1 MKILNRYLFVQVASA
16 VLMSLGLFIFV
27 LVTGNVLRQVIG
39 ELANGR
45 LSMPTL
51 FELIGLIS
59 VSVIPYAMPL
69 GMLTGVLPMAIDCSE
84 SGVMHIHAAAS

>member
-45 LSMPTL
+45 LSTPTL

-69 GMLTGVLPMAIDCSE
+69 GMLTGVLIVLGRMS
-84 SGVMHIHAAAS
+84 ASKEIIAMKSAG

>member
-69 GMLTGVLPMAIDCSE
+69 GMLTGVLI
-84 SGVMHIHAAAS
+84 